1 MVTKKIKTL
10 AALKTRLK
18 KTLPE
23 KISEVIASY
32 ETFSEQPV
40 PDDAKGF
47 SAHHSACKSAVVHAE
62 TLLKLARW
70 TEDEKR
76 RRIRERCLTLRHC
89 FGKPEMRLT
98 DLKMMIDFL
107 NLYMFGSACREWVS
121 RNIRKKSPVGCPEFG
136 VRRPA
141 ARHC

>member
-1 MVTKKIKTL
+1 MSLARSVSKINEFVKRLSVLRIFFIEVFKMVTKKIKTL

-70 TEDEKR
+70 TEDEKPAPDSGTMPD
-76 RRIRERCLTLRHC
+76 IEELLREARN
-89 FGKPEMRLT
+89 E
-98 DLKMMIDFL
+98 IDGF
-107 NLYMFGSACREWVS
+107 EDDD
-121 RNIRKKSPVGCPEFG
+121 
-136 VRRPA
+136 
-141 ARHC
+141 

>member
-10 AALKTRLK
+10 SALRKRLK

-32 ETFSEQPV
+32 ENFSEQPV

-70 TEDEKR
+70 TEDEK
-76 RRIRERCLTLRHC
+76 TLPQQENIL
-89 FGKPEMRLT
+89 G
-98 DLKMMIDFL
+98 IDSL
-107 NLYMFGSACREWVS
+107 LQEA
-121 RNIRKKSPVGCPEFG
+121 RNELEETEDED
-136 VRRPA
+136 
-141 ARHC
+141 

>member
-10 AALKTRLK
+10 SALKNRLK

-32 ETFSEQPV
+32 ENFSEQPV
-40 PDDAKGF
+40 PVDAKGF

-70 TEDEKR
+70 TEDEKM
-76 RRIRERCLTLRHC
+76 LSASSSSN
-89 FGKPEMRLT
+89 
-98 DLKMMIDFL
+98 
-107 NLYMFGSACREWVS
+107 NLDVLLQEA
-121 RNIRKKSPVGCPEFG
+121 RNELEETEDED
-136 VRRPA
+136 
-141 ARHC
+141 

>member
-10 AALKTRLK
+10 TALRKRLK

-32 ETFSEQPV
+32 ENFSDQPV

-70 TEDEKR
+70 TEDDKNISKQGNLLE
-76 RRIRERCLTLRHC
+76 
-89 FGKPEMRLT
+89 
-98 DLKMMIDFL
+98 IDSL
-107 NLYMFGSACREWVS
+107 LQEA
-121 RNIRKKSPVGCPEFG
+121 RNELEEIEYED
-136 VRRPA
+136 
-141 ARHC
+141 

>member
-10 AALKTRLK
+10 SALKNRLK

-32 ETFSEQPV
+32 ESFSEQPV

-70 TEDEKR
+70 TEDEKALSQTNGTVE
-76 RRIRERCLTLRHC
+76 IDSLLRE
-89 FGKPEMRLT
+89 
-98 DLKMMIDFL
+98 
-107 NLYMFGSACREWVS
+107 
-121 RNIRKKSPVGCPEFG
+121 
-136 VRRPA
+136 
-141 ARHC
+141 ARSELEETEYED

>member
-1 MVTKKIKTL
+1 MITKKIKTL
-10 AALKTRLK
+10 SALRKRLK

-32 ETFSEQPV
+32 ENFSEQPV

-70 TEDEKR
+70 TEDEK
-76 RRIRERCLTLRHC
+76 TLSQQ
-89 FGKPEMRLT
+89 GNILE
-98 DLKMMIDFL
+98 IDSL
-107 NLYMFGSACREWVS
+107 LQEA
-121 RNIRKKSPVGCPEFG
+121 RNELEETEDEN
-136 VRRPA
+136 
-141 ARHC
+141 

>member
-10 AALKTRLK
+10 SALKRRLK

-23 KISEVIASY
+23 KISQVIASY
-32 ETFSEQPV
+32 ETFSEQAV

-70 TEDEKR
+70 TDDEILSSGQETPGSDILGLLDEAKTDLDGFEDE
-76 RRIRERCLTLRHC
+76 
-89 FGKPEMRLT
+89 
-98 DLKMMIDFL
+98 
-107 NLYMFGSACREWVS
+107 Y
-121 RNIRKKSPVGCPEFG
+121 
-136 VRRPA
+136 
-141 ARHC
+141 